1 MRAAI
6 DRVMQAFMMMTRLT
20 PEQAEAT
27 RARLTAHLAGMDAD
41 ENALAVEG
49 LRYLRGSDR
58 HVRRRIARKLD
69 DG

>member
-6 DRVMQAFMMMTRLT
+6 DRVMQAFTMMTRLT
-20 PEQAEAT
+20 PEQAEAA
-27 RARLTAHLAGMDAD
+27 RARVTAHLVGMDAD

-49 LRYLRGSDR
+49 LSCLRGSDR

>member
-1 MRAAI
+1 MRTAI
-6 DRVMQAFMMMTRLT
+6 DRVMQAFTMMTRLT

-49 LRYLRGSDR
+49 LRYLRGSKR
-58 HVRRRIARKLD
+58 HVRRRIARQLD

>member
-6 DRVMQAFMMMTRLT
+6 DRVMPAFMMMTRLT

-49 LRYLRGSDR
+49 LRYLRGQTGTS
-58 HVRRRIARKLD
+58 VEE
-69 DG
+69 